1 MHAAFGAHRA
11 DTILDAMPTWLTIE
25 LAVLTIVLP
34 SFGFLI
40 HWRVDSARRFAVIET
55 NAANL
60 KAVFDKHEIDD
71 KTRNDTVCGRLTD
84 IGDRI
89 TEQSRECNAIL
100 TDIRERLASLEA
112 MGNGVRDV

>member
-1 MHAAFGAHRA
+1 M
-11 DTILDAMPTWLTIE
+11 MPAWLTIE

-55 NAANL
+55 NAVNL
-60 KAVFDKHEIDD
+60 QARIEQHVAEDKIH
-71 KTRNDTVCGRLTD
+71 TDTLAGRLTV

-89 TEQSRECNAIL
+89 AMQGKEHGVIL
-100 TDIRERLASLEA
+100 TDIRERLAGLEA
-112 MGNGVRDV
+112 KANGDG

>member
-1 MHAAFGAHRA
+1 
-11 DTILDAMPTWLTIE
+11 MPTWLTIE

-60 KAVFDKHEIDD
+60 KARIEQHEVED
-71 KTRNDTVCGRLTD
+71 KTRNDTVCSRLTA
-84 IGDRI
+84 ISDRI
-89 TEQSRECNAIL
+89 ATQGKEHGIIL
-100 TDIRERLASLEA
+100 TDIRERLAGLEA
-112 MGNGVRDV
+112 TANGKPAHAS

>member
-1 MHAAFGAHRA
+1 
-11 DTILDAMPTWLTIE
+11 MPTWLTIE

-40 HWRVDSARRFAVIET
+40 HWRIDSARRFAMIET

-60 KAVFDKHEIDD
+60 TTRIDRHVAED
-71 KTRNDTVCGRLTD
+71 RIRNDTVCGRLTV

-89 TEQSRECNAIL
+89 ATQGKEHGVIL
-100 TDIRERLASLEA
+100 TDIRERLAGLEA
-112 MGNGVRDV
+112 TANGGRDG

>member
-1 MHAAFGAHRA
+1 M
-11 DTILDAMPTWLTIE
+11 MPTWLTIE

-60 KAVFDKHEIDD
+60 KARIEQHVAEDR
-71 KTRNDTVCGRLTD
+71 TRNDTVCGRLTV
-84 IGDRI
+84 ISDRI
-89 TEQSRECNAIL
+89 AI
-100 TDIRERLASLEA
+100 TGQGARRDSHRHPRASC
-112 MGNGVRDV
+112 GP

>member
-1 MHAAFGAHRA
+1 
-11 DTILDAMPTWLTIE
+11 MPTWLTIE

-55 NAANL
+55 
-60 KAVFDKHEIDD
+60 KAENMKARVDQHETDD
-71 KTRNDTVCGRLTD
+71 KTRNDSVYGRLTI

-89 TEQSRECNAIL
+89 SSQGKEHGEIL
-100 TDIRERLASLEA
+100 TDIRERLAGLESKA
-112 MGNGVRDV
+112 VGK

>member
-1 MHAAFGAHRA
+1 
-11 DTILDAMPTWLTIE
+11 MPAWLTIE

-34 SFGFLI
+34 AFGFLI

-60 KAVFDKHEIDD
+60 KARIDRNVAED
-71 KTRNDTVCGRLTD
+71 TIRNDTVCVRLTV

-89 TEQSRECNAIL
+89 AAQGKEHGVIL
-100 TDIRERLASLEA
+100 TDIRERLAGLEA
-112 MGNGVRDV
+112 KANGDG

>member
-1 MHAAFGAHRA
+1 
-11 DTILDAMPTWLTIE
+11 MPTWLTIE

-55 NAANL
+55 NASNL
-60 KAVFDKHEIDD
+60 KARIDQQVTEEKIRD
-71 KTRNDTVCGRLTD
+71 DTVCGRLTV

-89 TEQSRECNAIL
+89 ATQGKEHGVIL
-100 TDIRERLASLEA
+100 TDIRERLSGLEA
-112 MGNGVRDV
+112 LVNGK

>member
-1 MHAAFGAHRA
+1 
-11 DTILDAMPTWLTIE
+11 MPTWLTIE

-60 KAVFDKHEIDD
+60 KSRIDQHGTEDKV
-71 KTRNDTVCGRLTD
+71 RNDTVCGRLTV

-89 TEQSRECNAIL
+89 SIQGKEHGVIL

-112 MGNGVRDV
+112 TANGKQASRARDG

>member
-1 MHAAFGAHRA
+1 
-11 DTILDAMPTWLTIE
+11 MPTWLTIE

-60 KAVFDKHEIDD
+60 KSRIEQHVAEDTIRD
-71 KTRNDTVCGRLTD
+71 DTVCGRLTA
-84 IGDRI
+84 ISDRI
-89 TEQSRECNAIL
+89 ATQGKEHGIIL
-100 TDIRERLASLEA
+100 TDIRERLAGLEA
-112 MGNGVRDV
+112 TANGERNG

>member
-1 MHAAFGAHRA
+1 
-11 DTILDAMPTWLTIE
+11 MPTWLTIE

-60 KAVFDKHEIDD
+60 KGRVDQYVADD
-71 KTRNDTVCGRLTD
+71 KRRHDTVCGRLTV

-89 TEQSRECNAIL
+89 ATQGKEHGGIL
-100 TDIRERLASLEA
+100 TEIRERLAGLEA
-112 MGNGVRDV
+112 TANGHDG

>member
-1 MHAAFGAHRA
+1 M
-11 DTILDAMPTWLTIE
+11 MPAWLTIE

-60 KAVFDKHEIDD
+60 KARIDQRGAEDKMRD
-71 KTRNDTVCGRLTD
+71 DTVCGRLTV

-89 TEQSRECNAIL
+89 AIQGKEHGEIL
-100 TDIRERLASLEA
+100 TDIRERLARLEA
-112 MGNGVRDV
+112 TANGKQGHTARA